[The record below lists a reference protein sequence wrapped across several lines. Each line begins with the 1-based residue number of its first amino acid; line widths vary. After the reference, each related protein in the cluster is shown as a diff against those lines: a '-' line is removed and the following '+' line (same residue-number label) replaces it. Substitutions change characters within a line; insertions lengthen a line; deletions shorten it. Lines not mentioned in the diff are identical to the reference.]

1 MLDRRPTPAWLLDL
15 HRFLGTLTVA
25 LTVIHVGAIVIDN
38 FVEFTLVE
46 VLVPFTSDVDRTAV
60 ALGVISLY
68 LLVIVQLSSWLRGS
82 LAAALWRRLHPL
94 SAPLFFGVGAHA
106 SWLAPTSPTR

>member
-15 HRFLGTLTVA
+15 HRFLGT

-106 SWLAPTSPTR
+106 SGLAPTSPTR